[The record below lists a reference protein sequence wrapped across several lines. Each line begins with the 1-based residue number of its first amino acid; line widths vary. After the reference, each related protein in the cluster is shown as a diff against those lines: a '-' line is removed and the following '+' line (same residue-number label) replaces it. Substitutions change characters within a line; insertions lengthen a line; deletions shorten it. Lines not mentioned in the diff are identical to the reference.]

1 MPQSDSELFVEI
13 GPSQSGAV
21 LETSVFLLQQ
31 RFSMEEYSCFSQ
43 HAGLVIFVML
53 YTFPVNMNYN
63 LVHINMNYNQESKSF
78 FVELI
83 FVAEFQSFNKNSR
96 FLSTTVSDNSINSAY
111 IKQVYNP
118 PNHSQA
124 QVFVHFI
131 QNSTASNCRASS
143 THYNSMWENINMN

>member
-1 MPQSDSELFVEI
+1 
-13 GPSQSGAV
+13 
-21 LETSVFLLQQ
+21 
-31 RFSMEEYSCFSQ
+31 
-43 HAGLVIFVML
+43 
-53 YTFPVNMNYN
+53 
-63 LVHINMNYNQESKSF
+63 MNYNQESKSF

>member
-1 MPQSDSELFVEI
+1 MPQSDSELFVDI

-31 RFSMEEYSCFSQ
+31 RFSMEEYSCFPQ
-43 HAGLVIFVML
+43 QAGLVIFVML

-83 FVAEFQSFNKNSR
+83 FCGKI
-96 FLSTTVSDNSINSAY
+96 SI
-111 IKQVYNP
+111 
-118 PNHSQA
+118 
-124 QVFVHFI
+124 F
-131 QNSTASNCRASS
+131 
-143 THYNSMWENINMN
+143 

>member
-43 HAGLVIFVML
+43 QAGLVIFVML

-63 LVHINMNYNQESKSF
+63 LVHINMNYINQESKSF

-83 FVAEFQSFNKNSR
+83 FVAEFQSFNKNSSF
-96 FLSTTVSDNSINSAY
+96 FL
-111 IKQVYNP
+111 K
-118 PNHSQA
+118 
-124 QVFVHFI
+124 
-131 QNSTASNCRASS
+131 
-143 THYNSMWENINMN
+143 YNSVR

>member
-31 RFSMEEYSCFSQ
+31 RFSMEEYSCFPQ
-43 HAGLVIFVML
+43 HAGLVIFLML

-63 LVHINMNYNQESKSF
+63 LVHINMNYNQESTCKSF

-96 FLSTTVSDNSINSAY
+96 F
-111 IKQVYNP
+111 
-118 PNHSQA
+118 
-124 QVFVHFI
+124 FF
-131 QNSTASNCRASS
+131 
-143 THYNSMWENINMN
+143 

>member
-31 RFSMEEYSCFSQ
+31 RFSMEEYSCFPQ
-43 HAGLVIFVML
+43 QAGLVIFVML

-78 FVELI
+78 SVELI

-96 FLSTTVSDNSINSAY
+96 F
-111 IKQVYNP
+111 
-118 PNHSQA
+118 
-124 QVFVHFI
+124 FF
-131 QNSTASNCRASS
+131 
-143 THYNSMWENINMN
+143 